1 MPLLAGDIRFARSA
15 NMADVP
21 EGGGPPSA
29 LLLTSGRS
37 NEVFPDVS
45 EETRTVGRVEI
56 YQVFGLLR
64 NLDRDPLLGAN
75 VIIAE
80 PPADP
85 NVSITMLSLKDPFAT
100 RADIARRIESGMSA
114 GSEWS
119 GYLLEN
125 HFATMRSIQV
135 LQRPGTP
142 APTVGKTFVLVYLEG
157 LSGERRQRVRIKT
170 VDKQTRT
177 FTQVINGQLT
187 DFEAQVSTCELFD
200 ALLYDFPGSPP
211 TLTFARES
219 DKTRTRETVYNDSGM
234 FYGAARMT
242 VASQIN
248 DNWLQLTSIYTQI
261 VPNSRTEAASID
273 QQPAAQRTLVLA
285 TAPRRIEVG
294 ITPHTQRL
302 KITEENVG
310 LVHVFQCRPYPA
322 PGTLVLS
329 YRTMGNWYTLEDDGA
344 GAFVGSGAGAVN
356 YLTGSLSV
364 TLKSVPDIG
373 SSLVLSWG
381 ENTAF
386 TNRSGSAAFRA
397 PEYGWQLPDKPIK
410 PGTLTITWQS
420 GGTAYSVS
428 DNSTGLLAGTG
439 GAGNVNYAT
448 GQVFIRPTKMLDA
461 GGEFSAAYTY
471 RDERV
476 EYFPGAAPDAGGFA
490 TLTLAEVPAP
500 RSVTIEWATVR
511 NVSASSGSTEV
522 VSESTTQVGVN
533 PQGQVIVQT
542 AARAWDLDITGGSV
556 SAGSTIQ
563 LRFVTPGAPYAG
575 TYTWEGE
582 ASQVTPASGTF
593 EVTSQGSGPNVVYAG
608 AFETTILPGAYG
620 GSLNFT
626 VRDDANTARVVR
638 GFGWSATYPVQLPP
652 ADMERLP
659 NGDVRA
665 IPGSALGGYTG
676 SGSGQLVYV
685 TLQPLYQDGVGWV
698 YDPPSRGTVSW
709 SEQELLTGKT
719 LPSRRGGSTVY
730 QVHHL
735 TNQPQAT
742 P

>member
-29 LLLTSGRS
+29 QLLTSGRS
-37 NEVFPDVS
+37 NEIFPDVS

-85 NVSITMLSLKDPFAT
+85 NVSITLLSLKNPFAT
-100 RADIARRIESGMSA
+100 RAEIAQRIESGMSA

-125 HFATMRSIQV
+125 HFATMRSIQ
-135 LQRPGTP
+135 LAQRPGAP
-142 APTVGKTFVLVYLEG
+142 KPTVGKTFVLVYQEG
-157 LSGERRQRVRIKT
+157 QSGERRQRVRIKSVSTETRIFT
-170 VDKQTRT
+170 VT
-177 FTQVINGQLT
+177 FNGAMI
-187 DFEAQVSTCELFD
+187 DVDVQVSTCELFD
-200 ALLYDFPGSPP
+200 ALLHDFPGSPP
-211 TLTFARES
+211 SRGYLRDPA
-219 DKTRTRETVYNDSGM
+219 KTMVRETLYTDSGM
-234 FYGAARMT
+234 FYGAARLT

-248 DNWLQLTSIYTQI
+248 DNWLQLTGIYTQI

-285 TAPRRIEVG
+285 ETPRRIEVG

-302 KITEENVG
+302 KIGEENVG
-310 LVHVFQCRPYPA
+310 LVFVFQCRPYPA
-322 PGTLVLS
+322 PGTLTLS
-329 YRTMGNWYTLEDDGA
+329 YRTMGTWYTLQDDGA

-381 ENTAF
+381 EATAF
-386 TNRSGSAAFRA
+386 TNRSGSAGFRA

-410 PGTLTITWQS
+410 PGSLTITWQS

-428 DNSTGLLAGTG
+428 DNSTGGLAGTG
-439 GAGNVNYAT
+439 GAGNINYAT
-448 GQVFIRPTKMLDA
+448 GQVFIRPTRLLDA
-461 GGEFSAAYTY
+461 GGEFSASYTY
-471 RDERV
+471 REERT
-476 EYFPGAAPDAGGFA
+476 EFFPGTTPDAGGFA

-522 VSESTTQVGVN
+522 VSKSKTQVGVTED
-533 PQGQVIVQT
+533 GQQIVITPKKSWNLYQDGDK
-542 AARAWDLDITGGSV
+542 AAPGVTITMV
-556 SAGSTIQ
+556 LQ
-563 LRFVTPGAPYAG
+563 TPGPDHAG
-575 TYTWEGE
+575 TYTWEGD
-582 ASQVTPASGTF
+582 ADKVSPASGTF
-593 EVTSQGSGPNVVYAG
+593 TVSEQGTGANVTFKGSFTTTLAG
-608 AFETTILPGAYG
+608 NALGYVGFKAKDDAG
-620 GSLNFT
+620 T
-626 VRDDANTARVVR
+626 VR
-638 GFGWSATYPVQLPP
+638 ATGSVYLFEDLSLPP

-659 NGDVRA
+659 NGEVRA
-665 IPGSALGGYTG
+665 IAGSGLGGYTS
-676 SGSGQLVYV
+676 SGNAQLVYV
-685 TLQPLYQDGVGWV
+685 VLQPLYQDGLGWV
-698 YDPPSRGTVSW
+698 YDPPISGNHPW

-719 LPSRRGGSTVY
+719 LVSRRGANTVY

-735 TNQPQAT
+735 ANQPKGTA
-742 P
+742 